1 MSKQQKIA
9 QHIRE
14 LYHND
19 INEDKC
25 YLLYF
30 EFPFSSDGFY
40 FKIAKFF
47 NYFTKSPIDHV
58 AIIPSK
64 KQNDENI
71 KILEAT
77 LDYGVIR
84 SALVEKLFKT
94 GKVKLHLQTFNY
106 PFNLQKYFE
115 FRTKVID
122 KQYSKL
128 EALVS
133 GVSFF
138 DIFFNTK
145 KNKYNHSYFCS
156 ELAAEF
162 LLSQGVPEVG
172 CLISQENGVNKI
184 SPNELMGLEGEGIK
198 LTKNWVR
205 VKNSEIY

>member
-47 NYFTKSPIDHV
+47 NYFMKNPIDHV

-84 SALVEKLFKT
+84 SALVEKLFKI

-162 LLSQGVPEVG
+162 LLSQGVAEVG
-172 CLISQENGVNKI
+172 CLIRQEHRINKI

-205 VKNSEIY
+205 IKNSEIY